1 MLFSKYKI
9 FHQMC
14 SHDAG
19 NVIQE
24 PLNLKFLYK
33 PPPPSSRQNQ
43 NSTPMNNYE
52 ALICHMLFAINY
64 QQQ

>member
-33 PPPPSSRQNQ
+33 PPPPPPPDKTKTLHQ
-43 NSTPMNNYE
+43 
-52 ALICHMLFAINY
+52 
-64 QQQ
+64 